1 MSAKSLPAA
10 SEEPS
15 TTEPQPRSPAATAPC
30 SASGPAARVM
40 RAACT
45 LGTIPCSAIAT
56 SVASRTRRCAAE
68 GCAPVSSSQKCSEKL
83 SVPISSR
90 ASREAMGGLAKG
102 LAVIRAFSR
111 EHAARTLTDI
121 ARSAG
126 IPAATARRCLLTLEE
141 LGYVTRNARSFLLRP
156 KVLQLGAAYLESM
169 NIEQLTKTH
178 LEELARNT
186 ADSAALCVL
195 DGCDTVY
202 VARASV
208 LTLLRLEAHV
218 GSRFPAH
225 ATSTGRVLLAGLSA
239 ERLQRYFDTA
249 SLEPLTERTVTS
261 ATELRSL
268 IAECRRNGYAV
279 VEDELAYGVVA
290 LAVPVLDQQRRVVA
304 ALNTSSHSRRT
315 TRTRLLRERLGML
328 QQVSRQISADLATVP
343 WLSLSAQL

>member
-1 MSAKSLPAA
+1 MTSLCETILDSLSAHRQERRPRPSAFSDTEIDFAHAA
-10 SEEPS
+10 
-15 TTEPQPRSPAATAPC
+15 PQDHARPPRSD
-30 SASGPAARVM
+30 GRARQG
-40 RAACT
+40 A
-45 LGTIPCSAIAT
+45 
-56 SVASRTRRCAAE
+56 RRH
-68 GCAPVSSSQKCSEKL
+68 PRLQSQ
-83 SVPISSR
+83 
-90 ASREAMGGLAKG
+90 
-102 LAVIRAFSR
+102 
-111 EHAARTLTDI
+111 HAARTLTDI

-186 ADSAALCVL
+186 SDSAALCVL

-208 LTLLRLEAHV
+208 RTLLRLEAHV

-239 ERLQRYFDTA
+239 ERLQRYFDAA